1 MLSLQTRKRHLS
13 FTEDL
18 DEDELLNTN
27 ASDAADRAR
36 LQRETK
42 LFKRSLKR
50 EKLLYQ
56 WGIKCVMLHKDK
68 TDNAEHSTCV
78 DYGYKHITADDREQ
92 DQEREQVVE
101 QQPHLKQQL
110 QQEAKLL
117 FQMLDQRDQAKDDP
131 VKPREVYSDESNAS
145 SDDEGYMDAS
155 HASSEPETFVSS
167 LAELSKA
174 LLTRNQ
180 LESLLDKPS
189 FEQTLIG
196 CFVRISLSGIPT
208 NQPTVYRLSRIVA
221 VEHTDQEYVLG
232 NHRTKVKLQLKHG
245 RHLRSFQMD
254 GISNQPV
261 LDNEFLLWLDAC
273 QRAAQPLPSVNSI
286 NRKEKDIER
295 ALNYCFTEADAELM
309 VQTKRRVGQQLVG
322 AAYRKV
328 CLIMEEV
335 NKLEKLIKQIDEQS
349 PIEHQRDKRRQYM
362 SLAAPV
368 PVRISSLEPVS
379 RTKPTTKFDCQQYIR
394 CRYKRF
400 AHLNKL
406 QLMQQMRKPIEDATS
421 AAAPSTDLEQLNVIT
436 ENISKEKLDM
446 YELHNFEVN
455 LDVSSLMPF
464 SDICAEIE
472 GVASEPIVLWTKTRT
487 CTRN

>member
-1 MLSLQTRKRHLS
+1 MLSLQTRKRHLR

-18 DEDELLNTN
+18 EEDELPNTN
-27 ASDAADRAR
+27 ASNAANRAR

-42 LFKRSLKR
+42 LYKRSLKR

-56 WGIKCVMLHKDK
+56 WGIKCVMLHKDMA
-68 TDNAEHSTCV
+68 DNAEHSTCV

-110 QQEAKLL
+110 QQEAMLL
-117 FQMLDQRDQAKDDP
+117 FQILDQ
-131 VKPREVYSDESNAS
+131 PREVYSDESNVS
-145 SDDEGYMDAS
+145 SDEGYMDAS
-155 HASSEPETFVSS
+155 HESSEPETFVSS
-167 LAELSKA
+167 LEELSKA

-180 LESLLDKPS
+180 LESLLDKPN

-196 CFVRISLSGIPT
+196 CFVRINLSSIPT
-208 NQPTVYRLSRIVA
+208 NQPAVYRLSRIVA
-221 VEHTDQEYVLG
+221 VEHTDQEYLLG

-245 RHLRSFQMD
+245 RHLHSFRMD

-273 QRAAQPLPSVNSI
+273 QRIAQPLPSVNSI

-295 ALNYCFTEADAELM
+295 ALNYCFTEGDAELM
-309 VQTKRRVGQQLVG
+309 VQTKRVGQQFVG

-328 CLIMEEV
+328 CLIMQEV

-349 PIEHQRDKRRQYM
+349 LSEHQRKKRMQYM
-362 SLAAPV
+362 SRAAPV
-368 PVRISSLEPVS
+368 PVKISSLEPVTK
-379 RTKPTTKFDCQQYIR
+379 TKPTKKFDRQQYMR
-394 CRYKRF
+394 CRNKKF

-421 AAAPSTDLEQLNVIT
+421 TAAPSTDLEQPNVIA

-455 LDVSSLMPF
+455 LDVSSL
-464 SDICAEIE
+464 
-472 GVASEPIVLWTKTRT
+472 SE
-487 CTRN
+487 